1 MKEFSYTLHRLS
13 WREIEIT
20 IRYCPDSFASYA
32 HIEIESACR
41 SPLPISETGYRSHFT
56 RREQV
61 EEAGGPVAFIEAIL
75 DECAGDKGWKAAEAA
90 RKQLSLF

>member
-1 MKEFSYTLHRLS
+1 MKEFSYTLHRRS
-13 WREIEIT
+13 WREIDIT

-41 SPLPISETGYRSHFT
+41 SPLPITETGYRSHFT
-56 RREQV
+56 RRERV
-61 EEAGGPVAFIEAIL
+61 EEAGGPVAFVEAVL
-75 DECAGDKGWKAAEAA
+75 DACAGDGGWKAAEEA